1 MESTLFTTLTP
12 NEEANLSGGNTPKKP
27 VVDPKYILSFL
38 FLTKNTAKA
47 SNSVTQ
53 TATGGKGGNGGPI
66 TIGGGKDSPVVII
79 KSTISS
85 NGGNGGDATNTSN
98 NAVGAS
104 AG

>member
-12 NEEANLSGGNTPKKP
+12 NEEANLSGGNTPK
-27 VVDPKYILSFL
+27 VDPKSYILSFL

>member
-12 NEEANLSGGNTPKKP
+12 NEEANLSGGNTPK
-27 VVDPKYILSFL
+27 VDPKSYILKFL

-47 SNSVTQ
+47 SNTVKQ
-53 TATGGKGGNGGPI
+53 TATGGKGGNGGAI
-66 TIGGGKDSPVVII
+66 TVGGGSDSPVVLIGV
-79 KSTISS
+79 TVSS